1 MPSSE
6 NASLQLRQRQEQ
18 RISPK
23 QLQAITVL
31 QMPVTDLADYIQQ
44 AILENPLLEYEP
56 AENRHLDGFAQDRSF
71 YAANTSVSPS
81 ELAGRIDP
89 AINGLPLFLSEQLA
103 RKKLPTP
110 LLRCCIYLIT
120 LLDDR
125 GYLQTE
131 DVNDA
136 AELFDRKTLTAA
148 ITELQSLDPAG
159 IAAKDLSECLCLQ
172 LKRHYPHE
180 LLAMD
185 IAAHHL
191 SQLGQRRY
199 REIAHALQATER
211 MVIHAAQLIAT
222 LEPNPCADFTS
233 EMDTPYIQPDVVIL
247 ESDGKLTAVLAD
259 WLLPRLSICSN
270 YRSLLQQADSP
281 EVVAYLRQR
290 EQQAKWLLDN
300 IQRRGKTLQRCADMI
315 LQKHLAFFGG
325 QARELQPLTAAR
337 LADELGVHP
346 STVSRAL
353 QGKHLQCRFGVFP
366 LQYFCTGSVAD
377 NALSRQA
384 IESRIALFIQNEDPN
399 HPRSDADIQKE
410 LAQAGVVISRRAIT
424 KYRNHLHI
432 PSASLRRRRG

>member
-6 NASLQLRQRQEQ
+6 NTSLQLGQRQEQ
-18 RISPK
+18 KISPK

-31 QMPVTDLADYIQQ
+31 QMPVTDLAEYIQRSV
-44 AILENPLLEYEP
+44 LENPLLEYEP
-56 AENRHLDGFAQDRSF
+56 AENRRMEGSAHDRAF
-71 YAANTSVSPS
+71 YAASASVSAA

-103 RKKLPTP
+103 RKKLPAP
-110 LLRCCIYLIT
+110 LLRCCVYLIT
-120 LLDDR
+120 LLDER
-125 GYLQTE
+125 GYLQVE
-131 DVNDA
+131 DIDGA
-136 AELFDRKTLTAA
+136 AELFDRQMLTDA
-148 ITELQSLDPAG
+148 IAELQSLDPAG

-172 LKRHYPHE
+172 LKRRYPHE
-180 LLAMD
+180 SLA
-185 IAAHHL
+185 IAVAAQYV

-199 REIAHALQATER
+199 REIAHALQTTER

-222 LEPNPCADFTS
+222 LEPNPCAEFTP
-233 EMDTPYIQPDVVIL
+233 ETATAYIQPDVVIL
-247 ESDGKLTAVLAD
+247 ASDGKLTAVLAD
-259 WLLPRLSICSN
+259 WLLPRLSICGN

-281 EVVAYLRQR
+281 EVVTYLRQR
-290 EQQAKWLLDN
+290 EQQAKWLLDS

-315 LQKHLAFFGG
+315 LQKHIGFFSG
-325 QARELQPLTAAR
+325 QTKELQPLTAAQ

-353 QGKHLQCRFGVFP
+353 QGKHLQCRFGMFP

-377 NALSRQA
+377 NTLSRQA

>member
-6 NASLQLRQRQEQ
+6 NASLQFRQRQEQ

-89 AINGLPLFLSEQLA
+89 AINGLSLFLSEQLA

-110 LLRCCIYLIT
+110 LLRCCVYLIT

-131 DVNDA
+131 DINDA
-136 AELFDRKTLTAA
+136 AELFDRQMLTAA

-172 LKRHYPHE
+172 LKRHYPQE
-180 LLAMD
+180 SLAMD

-191 SQLGQRRY
+191 PQLGQRRY
-199 REIAHALQATER
+199 REIAHVLQATER

-222 LEPNPCADFTS
+222 LEPNPCADFTP
-233 EMDTPYIQPDVVIL
+233 ETNTPYIQPDVVIL

-281 EVVAYLRQR
+281 EVVAYLR
-290 EQQAKWLLDN
+290 
-300 IQRRGKTLQRCADMI
+300 
-315 LQKHLAFFGG
+315 
-325 QARELQPLTAAR
+325 
-337 LADELGVHP
+337 
-346 STVSRAL
+346 
-353 QGKHLQCRFGVFP
+353 
-366 LQYFCTGSVAD
+366 
-377 NALSRQA
+377 
-384 IESRIALFIQNEDPN
+384 
-399 HPRSDADIQKE
+399 
-410 LAQAGVVISRRAIT
+410 
-424 KYRNHLHI
+424 
-432 PSASLRRRRG
+432 